1 MNKLESILDMIKSNE
16 FKMNELLHKKEEKKK
31 KKNHVVIWIF
41 AVIGIIAAVGTAAY
55 FIYRYLKPDY
65 LDDFEDDFED
75 DYEDDYE
82 EDEFEEDE
90 QE

>member
-16 FKMNELLHKKEEKKK
+16 CKMNELLHKKEEKK
-31 KKNHVVIWIF
+31 NHVVLWIF
-41 AVIGIIAAVGTAAY
+41 AAIAVVVAVGTAAY
-55 FIYRYLKPDY
+55 FIYRRFKPDY

-75 DYEDDYE
+75 EYE
-82 EDEFEEDE
+82 EDEFEEDG